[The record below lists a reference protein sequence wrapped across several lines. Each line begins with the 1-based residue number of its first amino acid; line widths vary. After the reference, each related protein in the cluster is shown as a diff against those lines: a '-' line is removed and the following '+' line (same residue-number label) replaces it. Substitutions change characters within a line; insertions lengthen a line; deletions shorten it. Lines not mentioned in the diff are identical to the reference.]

1 MLSILKSFS
10 FLSKQI
16 EKVGCFMKTSFLM
29 TFLAIVVGLATGFLL
44 IDNELEL
51 MKRMILLV
59 ILVLAATI
67 LMVLIYKNDK
77 LEKNNQKY

>member
-1 MLSILKSFS
+1 
-10 FLSKQI
+10 
-16 EKVGCFMKTSFLM
+16 MKTSFLM

-51 MKRMILLV
+51 IKRMILLV